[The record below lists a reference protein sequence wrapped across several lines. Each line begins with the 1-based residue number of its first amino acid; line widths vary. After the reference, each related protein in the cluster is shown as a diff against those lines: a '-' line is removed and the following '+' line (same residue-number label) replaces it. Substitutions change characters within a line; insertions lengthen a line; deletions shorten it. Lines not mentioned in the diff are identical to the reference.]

1 MGNKKEGIPKGFV
14 SPAVIVVTGTV
25 ERSINNI
32 KSDDNKPDDRQAYC
46 LSYLDKAKR
55 KELLFVPESGP
66 MDNQL
71 Y

>member
-1 MGNKKEGIPKGFV
+1 MGNKKEGIPEGFV
-14 SPAVIVVTGTV
+14 SPAVNVVTGTV

-32 KSDDNKPDDRQAYC
+32 QGDDNKTEDRQAYY

-55 KELLFVPESGP
+55 KDFLFVPESGP

>member
-14 SPAVIVVTGTV
+14 SPAVNVVTGTV

-32 KSDDNKPDDRQAYC
+32 QGDDNKPEDRQAYD

-55 KELLFVPESGP
+55 KDFLFVPESGP

>member
-1 MGNKKEGIPKGFV
+1 MGNKKEGIPKSFV
-14 SPAVIVVTGTV
+14 SPAVNVVTGTV

-32 KSDDNKPDDRQAYC
+32 QGDDNKPDDRQAYY
-46 LSYLDKAKR
+46 LSNLDKAKR
-55 KELLFVPESGP
+55 KEFLFVPESGP